1 MNDIFIRPAEK
12 TDIPAIDKLLY
23 EVHKVHSDA
32 RPDLFKAGAKK
43 YTDGELEK
51 ILADKNTPVFVAV
64 KNNAVAGYAF
74 CIHKQFLNNNN
85 MTDVKTLYIDDL
97 CVEENLRGEHIGKQ
111 LYDFVINY
119 AKQNGYYNV
128 TLNVWADNTA
138 AVKFYEK
145 IGMRIQKI
153 GMETIL

>member
-12 TDIPAIDKLLY
+12 NDIPAIDKLLY

-64 KNNAVAGYAF
+64 KNNAVAG
-74 CIHKQFLNNNN
+74 
-85 MTDVKTLYIDDL
+85 
-97 CVEENLRGEHIGKQ
+97 
-111 LYDFVINY
+111 
-119 AKQNGYYNV
+119 
-128 TLNVWADNTA
+128 
-138 AVKFYEK
+138 
-145 IGMRIQKI
+145 
-153 GMETIL
+153 